1 MTGTTSSRL
10 EGDER
15 RRQLVRAGIE
25 LLGQHPYDRISIA
38 QIADAAGVSKGLLY
52 HYFPTKD
59 DYVVAVLDEASRELD
74 ELLALDPALTPL
86 EQLDKA
92 LSRFLEFVERH
103 APAHTAIFRTRGA
116 GEGDAVRKALEEGRR
131 KRIAFV
137 IDSIAA
143 WATAELGKPPES
155 AALETAVQG
164 WIFFVEGA
172 VLRWLDDGGISRDQL
187 RALLGRMLVAA
198 VLSAHEVD
206 PELELPLPRGWDSDS
221 RVKLPR

>member
-1 MTGTTSSRL
+1 MRTGV
-10 EGDER
+10 
-15 RRQLVRAGIE
+15 Q

-38 QIADAAGVSKGLLY
+38 QIAGAAGVSKGLLY

-59 DYVVAVLDEASRELD
+59 DYVVAVLEEASRELD

-86 EQLDKA
+86 EQLDNG
-92 LSRFLEFVERH
+92 LSAFLEFVEQH

-116 GEGDAVRKALEEGRR
+116 GEGNVVRDALEAGRR

-137 IDSIAA
+137 VDSIAA
-143 WATAELGKPPES
+143 WTTAELGRSPDS

-172 VLRWLDDGGISRDQL
+172 ALRWLEEGGIDRDQL
-187 RALLGRMLVAA
+187 RILLRSMLVAA
-198 VLSAHEVD
+198 VLSAHEID
-206 PELELPLPRGWDSDS
+206 PEFELPVSAGAS
-221 RVKLPR
+221 